1 MRGDSDEARAP
12 LNRHRQLTQDFDQI
26 AGQLTNPALN
36 NTNRSQSLDILSN
49 SSPCDRELS
58 RSSPIDISRAM
69 KDKCS
74 ITIATP
80 PEVVRDKKSAKKNWR
95 KRILERK
102 SCQGKVGS
110 CDIDETV
117 ECSFDKDTRDTKDMS
132 FESTSSR
139 SSSGLKSSQVSFSCD
154 SSIDVSDLDQQQE
167 VKSTNLK
174 KIDDTSDP
182 EQNSDIKSTNMT
194 KKDKISKRQRLK
206 RMITRPLRRSQS
218 ECCEKDIPSHALFL
232 DSKGSKNRDTM
243 ESRAMDL
250 LLYQRLFGN
259 SNDDEEQAP
268 RFHKTFSADSALTEG
283 EEILNNNTQLKPKSR
298 NLAKNMKR
306 KFQFLRRQNTDCT
319 VVDHDN
325 SLTIFTM
332 TTYDQALLWSR
343 SLDDLLRDKNGLEL
357 FLGFLR
363 SEFSEENLE
372 FWIAC
377 EEFRTCNDTN
387 IATTSQK
394 IYSDFVVSKA
404 PKEVNLDSDTR
415 MQTVLGLES
424 PSRET
429 FDVAQHKIQALMAK
443 DSYPRFLESD
453 LYQYILGNVSKV

>member
-1 MRGDSDEARAP
+1 MQGDSDEPRAP
-12 LNRHRQLTQDFDQI
+12 LTRHRQITQDFDQI
-26 AGQLTNPALN
+26 ASQLTNPALN

-69 KDKCS
+69 KDKCA

-154 SSIDVSDLDQQQE
+154 SSIDVSDLEQQQE

-182 EQNSDIKSTNMT
+182 EQNSDIKSTNLT

-218 ECCEKDIPSHALFL
+218 EYCEKDIPSHALFL
-232 DSKGSKNRDTM
+232 DPKGSKNRDTV
-243 ESRAMDL
+243 S
-250 LLYQRLFGN
+250 
-259 SNDDEEQAP
+259 
-268 RFHKTFSADSALTEG
+268 
-283 EEILNNNTQLKPKSR
+283 
-298 NLAKNMKR
+298 
-306 KFQFLRRQNTDCT
+306 
-319 VVDHDN
+319 
-325 SLTIFTM
+325 TIHV
-332 TTYDQALLWSR
+332 Y
-343 SLDDLLRDKNGLEL
+343 
-357 FLGFLR
+357 
-363 SEFSEENLE
+363 
-372 FWIAC
+372 
-377 EEFRTCNDTN
+377 
-387 IATTSQK
+387 
-394 IYSDFVVSKA
+394 
-404 PKEVNLDSDTR
+404 
-415 MQTVLGLES
+415 
-424 PSRET
+424 
-429 FDVAQHKIQALMAK
+429 
-443 DSYPRFLESD
+443 
-453 LYQYILGNVSKV
+453 

>member
-1 MRGDSDEARAP
+1 MTEIIRNILYSFCLQGDSDEARAP

-182 EQNSDIKSTNMT
+182 EQSSDIKSTNMT

-232 DSKGSKNRDTM
+232 DSKGSKNRDTV
-243 ESRAMDL
+243 
-250 LLYQRLFGN
+250 
-259 SNDDEEQAP
+259 SNI
-268 RFHKTFSADSALTEG
+268 H
-283 EEILNNNTQLKPKSR
+283 
-298 NLAKNMKR
+298 
-306 KFQFLRRQNTDCT
+306 
-319 VVDHDN
+319 VD
-325 SLTIFTM
+325 
-332 TTYDQALLWSR
+332 
-343 SLDDLLRDKNGLEL
+343 
-357 FLGFLR
+357 
-363 SEFSEENLE
+363 
-372 FWIAC
+372 
-377 EEFRTCNDTN
+377 
-387 IATTSQK
+387 
-394 IYSDFVVSKA
+394 
-404 PKEVNLDSDTR
+404 
-415 MQTVLGLES
+415 
-424 PSRET
+424 
-429 FDVAQHKIQALMAK
+429 
-443 DSYPRFLESD
+443 
-453 LYQYILGNVSKV
+453 